1 MAAKHDLTMKMIP
14 FLDRHLVFPLLE
26 FLELKEVYV
35 SKDLLKAKYDLFQN
49 SNMVDFVLDL
59 YNKLNSTEEAPKGT
73 SSDTFL
79 NITNISL
86 AEFSEKREK
95 VLGQM
100 EDLRSKAQKVMDVL
114 EKPEVIAAL
123 CQDKTENIQ
132 YLRDNYQFTDDSIN
146 ILYEFGQFQYNCGDY
161 GGAADYLYHY
171 RILSTDA
178 DRSLS
183 ATWGKMAAEILTGNW
198 DGALEEMQKLRES
211 IDQKSFASPL
221 QQLQQRTWLLHWSL
235 FVFFNHPKGRDCIVD
250 MFLSPQYINTIQTSC
265 PWILRYLTTA
275 VVTNKR
281 RKHQMKELV
290 KIIEQELY
298 EYQDPVTQ
306 FIEALFVHF
315 DFEGAQ
321 KKLKECE
328 DVLMND
334 FFLAATQ
341 EDFMESARQFISET
355 YCRIHQK
362 IDIKEMSQRLNLSEE
377 EGEKWIV
384 NLIRDTRVDAKI
396 DFEENTVIMNTPVTS
411 IYQQVIERTKTLS
424 FRSQVLASTI
434 KRREQNN
441 EATA

>member
-1 MAAKHDLTMKMIP
+1 MAAAQDLTLRMIP

-26 FLELKEVYV
+26 FLEVKEIYV
-35 SKDLLKAKYDLFQN
+35 LDDLLKAKYDLFKN

-59 YNKLNSTEEAPKGT
+59 YKKLHKTEETPK
-73 SSDTFL
+73 
-79 NITNISL
+79 
-86 AEFSEKREK
+86 EFAEKREK
-95 VLGQM
+95 VLSQM
-100 EDLRSKAQKVMDVL
+100 EELRAKAQQVMNVL

-123 CQDKTENIQ
+123 RQDKAQNLQ
-132 YLRDNYQFTDDSIN
+132 YLKDNYKFTDDSIN

-171 RILSTDA
+171 RVLSTDA
-178 DRSLS
+178 ERSLS

-198 DGALEEMQKLRES
+198 DAALEEMQKLREA
-211 IDQKSFASPL
+211 IDQKNFTSPV

-235 FVFFNHPKGRDCIVD
+235 FVFFNHPKGRDGIVD
-250 MFLSPQYINTIQTSC
+250 MFLTPQYINTIQTSC
-265 PWILRYLTTA
+265 PWILRYLATA

-281 RKHQMKELV
+281 RKNQMKELV
-290 KIIEQELY
+290 KIIEQEVY
-298 EYQDPVTQ
+298 EYQDPVTE
-306 FIEALFVHF
+306 FVAALFVRF

-328 DVLMND
+328 DVLSND
-334 FFLAATQ
+334 FFLAATH

-362 IDIKEMSQRLNLSEE
+362 IDIEQMSQRLNLSQE

-396 DFEENTVIMNTPVTS
+396 DFEENTVIMNTPITS
-411 IYQQVIERTKTLS
+411 VYQQVIERTKGLS
-424 FRSQVLASTI
+424 FRSQVLATTI
-434 KRREQNN
+434 KRREQQSASN
-441 EATA
+441 EVVA

>member
-100 EDLRSKAQKVMDVL
+100 EDLRSKAQK
-114 EKPEVIAAL
+114 
-123 CQDKTENIQ
+123 
-132 YLRDNYQFTDDSIN
+132 FTDDSIN

>member
-1 MAAKHDLTMKMIP
+1 MAATQDLTMRMIP
-14 FLDRHLVFPLLE
+14 FLDRHLVFPLIE
-26 FLELKEVYV
+26 FLELKEVYAPEE
-35 SKDLLKAKYDLFQN
+35 LLQAKYDLFKN

-59 YNKLNSTEEAPKGT
+59 YKKLHKTEEAPK
-73 SSDTFL
+73 
-79 NITNISL
+79 
-86 AEFSEKREK
+86 EFTEKREK
-95 VLGQM
+95 VLSQM
-100 EDLRSKAQKVMDVL
+100 EELRTKAQSVMDIL

-123 CQDKTENIQ
+123 RQDKAQNLQ
-132 YLRDNYQFTDDSIN
+132 YLKENYKFTDDSIN

-161 GGAADYLYHY
+161 GGAADYLYHF
-171 RILSTDA
+171 RVLSTDVE
-178 DRSLS
+178 RSLS

-198 DGALEEMQKLRES
+198 DAALEEMQKLREA
-211 IDQKSFASPL
+211 IDQKSNSTPL

-235 FVFFNHPKGRDCIVD
+235 FIFFNHPKGRDGIVD
-250 MFLSPQYINTIQTSC
+250 MFLTPQYINTIQTSC
-265 PWILRYLTTA
+265 PWILRYLATA

-281 RKHQMKELV
+281 RKNQMKELV
-290 KIIEQELY
+290 KIIEQETY
-298 EYQDPVTQ
+298 EYKDPVTE
-306 FIEALFVHF
+306 FVEALFVRF

-328 DVLMND
+328 DVLSND

-362 IDIKEMSQRLNLSEE
+362 IDIKEMSQRLNLSQE

-411 IYQQVIERTKTLS
+411 VYQQVIERTKGLS
-424 FRSQVLASTI
+424 FRSQVLATTI
-434 KRREQNN
+434 KRREVAQTTSN
-441 EATA
+441 EIAA

>member
-1 MAAKHDLTMKMIP
+1 MAAAQDLTLRMIP

-26 FLELKEVYV
+26 FLEVKEVYV
-35 SKDLLKAKYDLFQN
+35 LDDLLKAKYDLFKN

-59 YNKLNSTEEAPKGT
+59 YKKLHKTEETPK
-73 SSDTFL
+73 
-79 NITNISL
+79 
-86 AEFSEKREK
+86 EFAEKREK
-95 VLGQM
+95 VLSQM
-100 EDLRSKAQKVMDVL
+100 EELRAKAQQVMNVL

-123 CQDKTENIQ
+123 RQDKAQNLQ
-132 YLRDNYQFTDDSIN
+132 YLKDNYKFTDDSIN

-171 RILSTDA
+171 RVLSTDA
-178 DRSLS
+178 ERSLS

-198 DGALEEMQKLRES
+198 DAALEEMQKLKEA
-211 IDQKSFASPL
+211 IDQKNFTSPV

-235 FVFFNHPKGRDCIVD
+235 FVFFNHPKGRDGIVD
-250 MFLSPQYINTIQTSC
+250 MFLTPQYINTIQTSC
-265 PWILRYLTTA
+265 PWILRYLATA

-281 RKHQMKELV
+281 RKNQMKELV
-290 KIIEQELY
+290 KIIEQEVY
-298 EYQDPVTQ
+298 EYQDPVTE
-306 FIEALFVHF
+306 FVEALFVRF

-328 DVLMND
+328 DVLSND
-334 FFLAATQ
+334 FFLAATH

-362 IDIKEMSQRLNLSEE
+362 INIKQMSQRLNLSQE

-396 DFEENTVIMNTPVTS
+396 DFEENTVIMNTPITS
-411 IYQQVIERTKTLS
+411 VYQQVIERTKGLS
-424 FRSQVLASTI
+424 FRSQVLATTI
-434 KRREQNN
+434 KRREQQSASN
-441 EATA
+441 EVVA

>member
-1 MAAKHDLTMKMIP
+1 MAATHDLTMKLIP
-14 FLDRHLVFPLLE
+14 FLDRHLVFPLIE
-26 FLELKEVYV
+26 FLELKEVYAP
-35 SKDLLKAKYDLFQN
+35 KDLLQAKYDLFKN

-59 YNKLNSTEEAPKGT
+59 YKTINKTDDAPK
-73 SSDTFL
+73 
-79 NITNISL
+79 
-86 AEFSEKREK
+86 EFTEKREK
-95 VLGQM
+95 VLLQM
-100 EDLRSKAQKVMDVL
+100 EDFRNKAQKVMDIL

-123 CQDKTENIQ
+123 RQDKAQNLQ
-132 YLRDNYQFTDDSIN
+132 YLKDNYQFTEDSIE

-171 RILSTDA
+171 RVLSTDSE
-178 DRSLS
+178 RSLS

-198 DGALEEMQKLRES
+198 DAALDEMQKLREI
-211 IDQKSFASPL
+211 IDQKNFTTPL

-235 FVFFNHPKGRDCIVD
+235 FVFFNHPKGRDGIVD
-250 MFLSPQYINTIQTSC
+250 MFLTPQYINTIQTSC
-265 PWILRYLTTA
+265 PWILRYLATA

-281 RKHQMKELV
+281 RKNQMKELV
-290 KIIEQELY
+290 KIIEQESY
-298 EYQDPVTQ
+298 EYRDPVTE
-306 FIEALFVHF
+306 FVEALFVRF

-328 DVLMND
+328 GVLSND
-334 FFLAATQ
+334 FFLAATH

-411 IYQQVIERTKTLS
+411 VYQQVIERTKGLS
-424 FRSQVLASTI
+424 FRSQVLATTI
-434 KRREQNN
+434 KRREMTHN
-441 EATA
+441 TAAEVNA

>member
-59 YNKLNSTEEAPKGT
+59 YKKLNSTEDAPK
-73 SSDTFL
+73 
-79 NITNISL
+79 
-86 AEFSEKREK
+86 EFSEKREK

-132 YLRDNYQFTDDSIN
+132 YLRDNYRFTDESIN

-362 IDIKEMSQRLNLSEE
+362 IDIKEMSQRLNLSQE

-396 DFEENTVIMNTPVTS
+396 DFEENTVIMNTPITS

-441 EATA
+441 EVTA

>member
-1 MAAKHDLTMKMIP
+1 MAAAQDLTLRMIP

-26 FLELKEVYV
+26 FLEVKEIYV
-35 SKDLLKAKYDLFQN
+35 LDDLLKAKYDLFKD

-59 YNKLNSTEEAPKGT
+59 YKKLHKTEETPK
-73 SSDTFL
+73 
-79 NITNISL
+79 
-86 AEFSEKREK
+86 EFAEKREK
-95 VLGQM
+95 VLSQM
-100 EDLRSKAQKVMDVL
+100 EELRAKAQQVMNVL

-123 CQDKTENIQ
+123 RQDKAQNLQ
-132 YLRDNYQFTDDSIN
+132 YLKDNYKFTDDSIN

-171 RILSTDA
+171 RVLSTDA
-178 DRSLS
+178 ERSLS

-198 DGALEEMQKLRES
+198 DAALEEMQKLREA
-211 IDQKSFASPL
+211 IDQKNFTSPV

-235 FVFFNHPKGRDCIVD
+235 FVFFNHPKGRDGIVD
-250 MFLSPQYINTIQTSC
+250 MFLTPQYINTIQTSC
-265 PWILRYLTTA
+265 PWILRYLATA

-281 RKHQMKELV
+281 RKNQMKELV
-290 KIIEQELY
+290 KIIEQEVY
-298 EYQDPVTQ
+298 EYQDPVTE
-306 FIEALFVHF
+306 FVAALFVRF

-328 DVLMND
+328 DVLSND
-334 FFLAATQ
+334 FFLAATH

-362 IDIKEMSQRLNLSEE
+362 IDIKQMSQRLNLSQE

-396 DFEENTVIMNTPVTS
+396 DFEENTVIMNTPITS
-411 IYQQVIERTKTLS
+411 VYQQVIERTKGLS
-424 FRSQVLASTI
+424 FRSQVLATTI
-434 KRREQNN
+434 KRREQQSASN
-441 EATA
+441 EVVA

>member
-59 YNKLNSTEEAPKGT
+59 YKKLNSTEDAPK
-73 SSDTFL
+73 
-79 NITNISL
+79 
-86 AEFSEKREK
+86 EFSEKREK

-132 YLRDNYQFTDDSIN
+132 YLRDNYQ
-146 ILYEFGQFQYNCGDY
+146 
-161 GGAADYLYHY
+161 
-171 RILSTDA
+171 STDA

-362 IDIKEMSQRLNLSEE
+362 IDIKEMSQRLNLSQE

-396 DFEENTVIMNTPVTS
+396 DFEENTVIMNTPITS

-441 EATA
+441 EVTA

>member
-1 MAAKHDLTMKMIP
+1 MAATHDLTMKMIP
-14 FLDRHLVFPLLE
+14 FLDRHLVYPLLE

-35 SKDLLKAKYDLFQN
+35 AEDLLQAKYNLFQN
-49 SNMVDFVLDL
+49 SHMVDFVLSL
-59 YNKLNSTEEAPKGT
+59 YKKLNKTEEGPK
-73 SSDTFL
+73 
-79 NITNISL
+79 
-86 AEFSEKREK
+86 EFSEKREK
-95 VLGQM
+95 VLSQM
-100 EDLRSKAQKVMDVL
+100 EELRTKAQKVMQVL

-123 CQDKTENIQ
+123 CQDKAENLQ

-171 RILSTDA
+171 RVLSTDTE
-178 DRSLS
+178 RSLS

-198 DGALEEMQKLRES
+198 DGALEEMQKLREA

-235 FVFFNHPKGRDCIVD
+235 FVFFNHPKGRDGIVD
-250 MFLSPQYINTIQTSC
+250 MLLTPQYINTIQTSC
-265 PWILRYLTTA
+265 PWILRYLATA

-290 KIIEQELY
+290 KVIEQEAY
-298 EYQDPVTQ
+298 EYKDPVTE
-306 FIEALFVHF
+306 FVEALFVRF

-328 DVLMND
+328 GVLMND

-341 EDFMESARQFISET
+341 EDFMESARQYISET

-362 IDIKEMSQRLNLSEE
+362 IDIKEMSQRLNLSQE

-396 DFEENTVIMNTPVTS
+396 DFEENTVIMNTPITS
-411 IYQQVIERTKTLS
+411 VYQQVIERTKTLS
-424 FRSQVLASTI
+424 FRSQVLATTI
-434 KRREQNN
+434 KKREVQAVQNN
-441 EATA
+441 TSEIAA

>member
-1 MAAKHDLTMKMIP
+1 MAAIHDLTVKMIP

-26 FLELKEVYV
+26 FLELKEVY
-35 SKDLLKAKYDLFQN
+35 SPEDLLKAKYELFKD

-59 YNKLNSTEEAPKGT
+59 YKKLHKTDEAPKE
-73 SSDTFL
+73 F
-79 NITNISL
+79 
-86 AEFSEKREK
+86 AERREA
-95 VLGQM
+95 VLCQM
-100 EDLRSKAQKVMDVL
+100 EELRSKAQDVMDVL

-123 CQDKTENIQ
+123 RQDKAQNLS
-132 YLRDNYQFTDDSIN
+132 YLKEKYGFNEDSIN

-171 RILSTDA
+171 RVLSTDS
-178 DRSLS
+178 DRFLS

-198 DGALEEMQKLRES
+198 DAALEEMQKLREI
-211 IDQKSFASPL
+211 IDQKNFTSPL

-235 FVFFNHPKGRDCIVD
+235 FVFFNHPKGRDGIVD
-250 MFLSPQYINTIQTSC
+250 MFLTPQYINTIQTSC
-265 PWILRYLTTA
+265 PWILRYLATA

-281 RKHQMKELV
+281 RKNQMKELV
-290 KIIEQELY
+290 KIIEQESY
-298 EYQDPVTQ
+298 EYKDPITEFV
-306 FIEALFVHF
+306 EALFVNF

-328 DVLMND
+328 DVLSND
-334 FFLAATQ
+334 FFLAATH

-362 IDIKEMSQRLNLSEE
+362 IDIKEMSQRLNLSQE

-396 DFEENTVIMNTPVTS
+396 DFEENTVIMNTPITS
-411 IYQQVIERTKTLS
+411 VYQQVIERTKGLS
-424 FRSQVLASTI
+424 FRSQVLATTI
-434 KRREQNN
+434 KRREQAQNASN
-441 EATA
+441 EVVV